1 MMQAGKPRR
10 HKGTVLVL
18 VAIFLVVLLGMMA
31 FAVDLSRLYVARQFL
46 VTSCDASALA
56 GGMELPDQATAT
68 AKASD
73 CASAN
78 TMVAYQ
84 VSFPQEG
91 ITAQGPTRI
100 RVDGQLNVQYCF
112 ANILGFS
119 SKTVGAHSVVERSS
133 NISWVNGNVVPWGM
147 PFFDQYGNPY
157 DYNNGVLYTL
167 KVGSQSDLSDGSVE
181 KVGGNFYPL
190 AIERSL
196 GDGSSGGMVYNECIK
211 WGFNGQ
217 IEVGDTIS
225 TEPGN
230 MVGPTKQAVSSDPDS
245 LFARANQSPWA
256 DDTWNNYDY
265 GNPRIVLVP
274 IISPLSNGRTEVQIM
289 GFAAFYVQSVQG
301 QEVKGYFIE
310 YTVPDAGGDGTDY
323 GVTTF
328 RLIE

>member
-1 MMQAGKPRR
+1 MKRAGYRR

-18 VAIFLVVLLGMMA
+18 VAILLVVLLGMMA
-31 FAVDLSRLYVARQFL
+31 LAVDISRLYVARQFL

-56 GGMELPDQATAT
+56 GGMELPDQGKATD
-68 AKASD
+68 KASE
-73 CASAN
+73 CAGAN
-78 TMVAYQ
+78 TMVTYQ
-84 VSFPQEG
+84 VSFPEEG
-91 ITAQGPTRI
+91 FTEQGATRI

-119 SKTVGAHSVVERSS
+119 SRTVGAHAVVERGGM
-133 NISWVNGNVVPWGM
+133 IGWVNGNVVPWGM

-167 KVGSQSDLSDGSVE
+167 KVGSQSDLADGTVE

-196 GDGSSGGMVYNECIK
+196 GDGSSGGSVYNECIK

-245 LFARANQSPWA
+245 LFARAAEDPWA
-256 DDTWNNYDY
+256 DDTWDNYDY
-265 GNPRIVLVP
+265 GNPRIVIVP
-274 IISPLSNGRTEVQIM
+274 IISPLTNGRTDVQVL
-289 GFAAFYVQSVQG
+289 GFAAFYVESVQG
-301 QEVKGYFIE
+301 QEVKGYFIN
-310 YTVPDAGGDGTDY
+310 YTVPEAGGDGPDY
-323 GVTTF
+323 GLTTF
-328 RLIE
+328 RLVE